1 MNSAGLYN
9 SGKIMIM
16 DRINAKKALSD
27 LAWQSGLRSYST
39 NREPSLSKL
48 SSSFEPPENPYAP
61 SFYRTKGVGPK
72 DNQRK
77 RDSLSVNK
85 TPIKLL
91 MAPEQVYELQKASEK
106 ELEIYDME
114 DPSYK
119 I

>member
-16 DRINAKKALSD
+16 DRINAKKAH

-39 NREPSLSKL
+39 NRSLSKL
-48 SSSFEPPENPYAP
+48 SFEPPENPYAP
-61 SFYRTKGVGPK
+61 SFYRTKGTK

-77 RDSLSVNK
+77 RLSVNK
-85 TPIKLL
+85 TELL

-119 I
+119 P